1 MYPDSIDRLC
11 ELTRKPATKQR
22 QHIAPC
28 VSMGFDASRHQPSFF
43 PSFIAAAGV
52 GLVGAIFG
60 HFKNVMAA
68 SKTLQRISTNLLLI
82 MAVVGIVCWP
92 VLASASCCCKRAERA
107 QSIQSIHSKIAGDCG
122 CCCGVSAKKSACCQ
136 TKTKLVS
143 ASQNTNACQCGS
155 DFATRSDS
163 SECNCNDSC
172 KKFTARAVATP
183 EIDQLVERT
192 PGNTEASVIYS
203 SPYSLLAINEPVHE
217 MASFRAAQDQCAL
230 MCRWLK

>member
-1 MYPDSIDRLC
+1 
-11 ELTRKPATKQR
+11 
-22 QHIAPC
+22 
-28 VSMGFDASRHQPSFF
+28 
-43 PSFIAAAGV
+43 
-52 GLVGAIFG
+52 
-60 HFKNVMAA
+60 MAA

-92 VLASASCCCKRAERA
+92 VLASANCCCKRAGRA
-107 QSIQSIHSKIAGDCG
+107 QSIHSKIAGDCG

-155 DFATRSDS
+155 DSATCSDS

-172 KKFTARAVATP
+172 KKFTARAITTP
-183 EIDQLVERT
+183 KIDQLVERT
-192 PGNTEASVIYS
+192 LGNTEASVIYS

-217 MASFRAAQDQCAL
+217 MASFRDARIIAQDQCAL